1 MKQRKLEYF
10 RGILTSKFELFN
22 YIDFYV
28 HCFAPIQVSC
38 LPKRDDSVIDM
49 LKEDSISARNKAK
62 SFKKANVCSGGI
74 RSEPEADLYNVDDN
88 PNSTWHNR
96 ESKETSNRY
105 AALKK
110 VRAKLMIL
118 MQWNVFLKH
127 YLLNN
132 WPKIE
137 EEEQLSVSTV
147 ISPQKVHKAECNAV
161 NGSTTLV
168 SNLLL

>member
-1 MKQRKLEYF
+1 
-10 RGILTSKFELFN
+10 
-22 YIDFYV
+22 
-28 HCFAPIQVSC
+28 
-38 LPKRDDSVIDM
+38 M

-110 VRAKLMIL
+110 LMVVPPWSATYCSDFPKLAKQSKKVAEAKATPVSIPKNKGKGGKNQRRRNKEVDDKEYELIFNENGNMPDEAKL
-118 MQWNVFLKH
+118 LKA
-127 YLLNN
+127 Y
-132 WPKIE
+132 
-137 EEEQLSVSTV
+137 
-147 ISPQKVHKAECNAV
+147 
-161 NGSTTLV
+161 
-168 SNLLL
+168 